1 MKKLFLAILTILC
14 NGKSFAQTTAT
25 DFTTDNHSQSI
36 NFIVER

>member
-1 MKKLFLAILTILC
+1 MKKLFVAILTILC
-14 NGKSFAQTTAT
+14 NGISFAQTTAT

>member
-1 MKKLFLAILTILC
+1 MKKLFVAILTILC
-14 NGKSFAQTTAT
+14 SSISFAQTTAT